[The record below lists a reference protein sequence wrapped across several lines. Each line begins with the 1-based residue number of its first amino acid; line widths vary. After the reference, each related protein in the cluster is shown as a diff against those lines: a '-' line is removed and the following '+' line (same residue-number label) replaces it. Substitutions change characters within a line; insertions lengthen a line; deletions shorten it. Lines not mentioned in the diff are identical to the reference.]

1 MKLSK
6 AIKILK
12 EHQEWRL
19 GADTKPTDP
28 KQLTQALEV
37 AISILEQLLKN

>member
-12 EHQEWRL
+12 YHQEWRL
-19 GADTKPTDP
+19 GANTKPTDP
-28 KQLTQALEV
+28 KLLIKALEV
-37 AISILEQLLKN
+37 AINLLEQLKN